1 MEKVIFGYVLGYGL
15 VWVNLVSVK
24 FVFKLM
30 IENLI
35 YEFCYGVYLRYMGGK
50 RVENCGVFDDRLILG
65 EVFGLVKLLFINFR

>member
-15 VWVNLVSVK
+15 VWVDLVSVK

-35 YEFCYGVYLRYMGGK
+35 YEFCYGGYLR
-50 RVENCGVFDDRLILG
+50 
-65 EVFGLVKLLFINFR
+65 